1 MTHSGPTAEAM
12 AALALTR
19 EGFDVALPVFKQP
32 SFDMISKWGR
42 ALHTI
47 QVKTG
52 CVNANGKTVQ
62 WHTTKSAG
70 GLYEEGDCSYFGLV
84 LIPHDEVWWVPLSEV
99 RGRYSVCTNIE
110 RDALAV
116 YRAATDGLKKVAPE
130 VAPEVVPTI

>member
-12 AALALTR
+12 AALALTG
-19 EGFDVALPVFKQP
+19 EGFDVALPVLKQP

-70 GLYEEGDCSYFGLV
+70 GLYEEGDCSYFGFV
-84 LIPHDEVWWVPLSEV
+84 LIPRNEVWGIRFSEV
-99 RGRYSVCTNIE
+99 RGRHSVCTNIE

-116 YRAATDGLKKVAPE
+116 YRAATDALKKVAPE
-130 VAPEVVPTI
+130 VALII

>member
-1 MTHSGPTAEAM
+1 MIRNGSTAEAM

-32 SFDMISKWGR
+32 SFDMISKWGN

-84 LIPHDEVWWVPLSEV
+84 LIPCDEIWWVPFSEV
-99 RGRYSVCTNIE
+99 RGRLSVCTNIE
-110 RDALAV
+110 LDALV
-116 YRAATDGLKKVAPE
+116 EYRAAIDGLNKVAP
-130 VAPEVVPTI
+130 TI

>member
-1 MTHSGPTAEAM
+1 M
-12 AALALTR
+12 
-19 EGFDVALPVFKQP
+19 PVFKQP
-32 SFDMISKWGR
+32 SFDMISNWGR

-52 CVNANGKTVQ
+52 CVNATVQ

-84 LIPHDEVWWVPLSEV
+84 LIPHDEIWWVPFSEV
-99 RGRYSVCTNIE
+99 RGRHSICTNIE

-116 YRAATDGLKKVAPE
+116 YRAATDDLKKVAPE
-130 VAPEVVPTI
+130 VAPTI

>member
-32 SFDMISKWGR
+32 SFDMISKWGN

-84 LIPHDEVWWVPLSEV
+84 LIPHDEVWWVPFSEV
-99 RGRYSVCTNIE
+99 RGRRSVCTNIE

-130 VAPEVVPTI
+130 VAPTI

>member
-42 ALHTI
+42 AIHAI

-52 CVNANGKTVQ
+52 CVSANGKTVQ
-62 WHTTKSAG
+62 WHTTKNAG

-84 LIPHDEVWWVPLSEV
+84 LIPHNEVWWVPFKAV
-99 RGRYSVCTNIE
+99 TGKKSVCTNIE
-110 RDALAV
+110 HDSLAEYRDNI
-116 YRAATDGLKKVAPE
+116 DGLKKWH
-130 VAPEVVPTI
+130 